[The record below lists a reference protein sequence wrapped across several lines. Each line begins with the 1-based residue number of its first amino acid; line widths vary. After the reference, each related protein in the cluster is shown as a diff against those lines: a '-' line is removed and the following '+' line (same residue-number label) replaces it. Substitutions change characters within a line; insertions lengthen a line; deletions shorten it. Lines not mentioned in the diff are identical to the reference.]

1 MPPAAGAADQDAPP
15 WEVLDHLT
23 GRIYESALEPALW
36 DDTLSEVMAELG
48 PVEWDVAFLLWER
61 PNPATARFVGATGL
75 APGVREIYASVY
87 AGSNPW
93 SRRIAAMPAG
103 RVVDTDEIMSR
114 EAFRESPLYRD
125 FLHRW
130 SIERALAVIL
140 DRNGAERLALVLPG
154 PADRPMETLTRG
166 LRVLAPH
173 IQRAVRI
180 SHRIAAADLRAE
192 ANAAAADRAPFGILT
207 LRADLAVVTANQAAR
222 RLEEAGVLDLSQGRL
237 AFADAGGQRRLAA
250 LARER
255 PPASATFMIE
265 TAVAGAG
272 EALAVLAA
280 RLPAPRVG
288 VLGGWA
294 EGAGLI
300 VTIGARPQAPS
311 LEISRLAAWF
321 GLTPGEGR
329 LAAALAADTSLQDYA
344 EARNVSLNAVRFLLK
359 GVYRKT
365 GAGSQAQLIS
375 ILQKLPT
382 G

>member
-1 MPPAAGAADQDAPP
+1 MPAGAEHKDAPP

-61 PNPATARFVGATGL
+61 PNPAAARFVGATGL

-93 SRRIAAMPAG
+93 SRRIATMPAG
-103 RVVDTDEIMSR
+103 RVVDTDDIMSR
-114 EAFRESPLYRD
+114 GEFRESPLYRD

-140 DRNGAERLALVLPG
+140 DRSGSERLALVLPG
-154 PADRPMETLTRG
+154 PAGRPMETLTRG

-192 ANAAAADRAPFGILT
+192 ANAAAADRAPFGVLT
-207 LRADLAVVTANQAAR
+207 LRADLAVITANQAAQ
-222 RLEEAGVLDLSQGRL
+222 RLAEAGVLDLSRGRL
-237 AFADAGGQRRLAA
+237 TFADAAGQRRLAV
-250 LARER
+250 LAQER
-255 PPASATFMIE
+255 PPASATFMIATE
-265 TAVAGAG
+265 GGAG
-272 EALAVLAA
+272 DGLAVLAA
-280 RLPAPRVG
+280 RLPAPRAG

-344 EARNVSLNAVRFLLK
+344 QARNVSLNAVRFLLK